1 MTCLPTLPDSNGDP
15 QRNYPSPTSAWAVTL
30 LLTVLYVFSFIDRQV
45 LNLLVGPIQA
55 DLRLSDVEVSL
66 LQGFAF
72 VSTYVLLSVPI
83 GRLVDTRSRVAI
95 VSAGVAFWSVAT
107 AACGLARSFGGLF
120 VARAGVGIGEATLT
134 PAAWSL
140 LADYFPPERR
150 TLPFS
155 VFLIGPYIGAGI
167 AMIFGGLAMAFFAGL
182 GPVTLPLAGALQ
194 PWQLT
199 FVAVGAPGLLLA
211 ALTLMVPEPQRK
223 GVLGGQAAAAP
234 YADIIGWVRRHH
246 RIYTALLLGVPCITL
261 ILYGLQAWI
270 PTYLVR
276 VQAMTLLE
284 AGTRYGVIALVCS
297 SLGVLSGPLFGRVL
311 AARGYGDYQLRVAF
325 LSLVLLVPVLLLLPL
340 AASVTQALT
349 VIALASYLV
358 PLPLALVA
366 TAIQSVT
373 PNRMRG
379 VLVGTYVVAVNIVGL
394 ALGPSLIAFA
404 TDYLFGEQQALGR
417 SLALVGSVVGLL
429 GAVLLF
435 RALKPLSV
443 FIDTHRL
450 EAT

>member
-1 MTCLPTLPDSNGDP
+1 MSDP
-15 QRNYPSPTSAWAVTL
+15 ESSYPSAGSAWAVTL

-55 DLRLSDVEVSL
+55 DLQLSDVQVSL

-95 VSAGVAFWSVAT
+95 ISAGVAFWSLAT

-155 VFLIGPYIGAGI
+155 IFLIGPYIGAGI

-182 GPVTLPLAGALQ
+182 GPVTLPLFGAVQ

-199 FVAVGAPGLLLA
+199 FIVVGAPGLLLA
-211 ALTLMVPEPQRK
+211 ALTLLVTEPVRK
-223 GVLGGQAAAAP
+223 GVLADQPDAAP
-234 YADIIGWVRRHH
+234 YSDIFDWIRRHQ
-246 RIYTALLLGVPCITL
+246 RIYVALLLGVPCITL

-270 PTYLVR
+270 PTYLLR
-276 VQAMTLLE
+276 VQGMSLVE
-284 AGTRYGVIALVCS
+284 AGTRYGAIALVCS
-297 SLGVLSGPLFGRVL
+297 SLGVLSGPLLGRVL
-311 AARGYGDYQLRVAF
+311 AARGYSDYQLRVAVF
-325 LSLVLLVPVLLLLPL
+325 SLLLLIPVLVLLPL
-340 AASVTQALT
+340 ASTVNQAL
-349 VIALASYLV
+349 VCIAVASFLV

-366 TAIQSVT
+366 TTIQSVT

-379 VLVGTYVVAVNIVGL
+379 VLVGAYVVAVNIIGL

-404 TDYLFGEQQALGR
+404 TDYLFGDPQAVGY
-417 SLALVGSVVGLL
+417 SLALVGSAVGLI
-429 GAVLLF
+429 GAVLIF
-435 RALKPLSV
+435 RALRPLSA
-443 FIDTHRL
+443 FL
-450 EAT
+450 ESNQLGAT